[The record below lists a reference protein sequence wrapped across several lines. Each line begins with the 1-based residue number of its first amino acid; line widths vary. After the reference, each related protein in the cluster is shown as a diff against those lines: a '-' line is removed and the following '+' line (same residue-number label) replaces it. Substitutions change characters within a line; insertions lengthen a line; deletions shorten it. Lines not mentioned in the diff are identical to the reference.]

1 MRKHFFLV
9 TEHEDGEK
17 VGCVHVYDSPKQQ
30 PLKGDEG
37 TITVLDDETE
47 GFRDVGKQV
56 KLGYHDF
63 EDEGDFEARAA
74 EVMQS
79 KIREVDREW
88 AVKAGVEDIAY
99 DTEEA
104 TA

>member
-1 MRKHFFLV
+1 MRKYFFLV
-9 TEHEDGEK
+9 TEHEDDEK
-17 VGCVHVYDSPKQQ
+17 VGCVHVYDSPKQR
-30 PLKGDEG
+30 PLKGDED
-37 TITVLDDETE
+37 TITVLDDDKE

-56 KLGYHDF
+56 KLGYADF
-63 EDEGDFEARAA
+63 EDEDDFEGGAS

-88 AVKAGVEDIAY
+88 AVKAGVEEIAY